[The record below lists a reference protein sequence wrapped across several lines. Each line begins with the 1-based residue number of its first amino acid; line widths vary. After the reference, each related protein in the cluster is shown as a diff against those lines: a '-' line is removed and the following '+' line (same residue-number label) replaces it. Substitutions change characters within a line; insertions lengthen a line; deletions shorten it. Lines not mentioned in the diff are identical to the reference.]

1 MEQVECIVIGAGVV
15 GLAVARALAMA
26 GTEVLIL
33 DKEPSFGMETSA
45 RNSEVIHAGIYYPKG
60 SLKAELCV
68 AGRDMLY
75 EYCQARRIDHKKCGK
90 LIVACSKN
98 DVTKLKEIKQK
109 AEDNGVHD
117 LALLSQDQ
125 VLEKEP
131 ALNAVAGLFSPSTGI
146 IDSHSFMLSLLGD
159 IENNGGMFVPKTK
172 ILGGRV
178 VGGGFVLNLKDTKSA
193 EIYEIKAN
201 MVVNSAGLHVTD
213 FLKDLQGFPDNHIPR
228 TYYAKGSYFSLS
240 TKTDFKHL
248 VYPVPEVGGLGIHLT
263 LDMEGRA
270 KFGPNVEWI
279 DEINYNMDAELADVF
294 FESIKKYWPGVK
306 KEALSPDYC
315 GIRPKI
321 APKGQVGDFV
331 IQTQGDHGIKNM
343 VNLFGIESPGLT
355 ASLAI
360 AKHVEKCIL

>member
-45 RNSEVIHAGIYYPKG
+45 RNSEVIHAGIYYPKD
-60 SLKAELCV
+60 SLKAKLCV

-90 LIVACSKN
+90 LIVACSDN
-98 DVTKLKEIKQK
+98 DVAKLKEIKQK

-117 LALLSQDQ
+117 LVLLNQAQ

-146 IDSHSFMLSLLGD
+146 IDSHGFMLSLLGD
-159 IENNGGMFVPKTK
+159 VENNGGMFVAKTK
-172 ILGGRV
+172 ILGGQV
-178 VGGGFVLNLKDTKSA
+178 IDDGFILNVEDMKSS
-193 EIYEIKAN
+193 EVYEIKTKI
-201 MVVNSAGLHVTD
+201 VINSAGLYATD
-213 FLKDLQGFPDNHIPR
+213 FLKNMEGFPNNHIPK
-228 TYYAKGSYFSLS
+228 TYYAKGNYFSLS

-248 VYPVPEVGGLGIHLT
+248 IYPVPEVGGLGIHLT
-263 LDMEGRA
+263 LDMQGRA

-279 DEINYNMDAELADVF
+279 
-294 FESIKKYWPGVK
+294 
-306 KEALSPDYC
+306 
-315 GIRPKI
+315 
-321 APKGQVGDFV
+321 
-331 IQTQGDHGIKNM
+331 
-343 VNLFGIESPGLT
+343 
-355 ASLAI
+355 
-360 AKHVEKCIL
+360 